1 METYGSTRILIQ
13 QPLDLWPVLGI
24 SSLVRGAVADEDT
37 GARRDPIIELHRDTV
52 PFPLPM

>member
-52 PFPLPM
+52 PFPLSM